1 MKDLKFILI
10 IPILFIAYVNCYG
23 QTEQGLEEDI
33 KVSMNKYRGVGISA
47 VVVKNNKII
56 YTKSFGYNPDY
67 NNKELRK
74 PIPINGVYVI
84 ASISKSFVSTA
95 IMQLVEEKKLKLDD
109 DINKYL
115 TFNVRNPQFPNVPIT
130 VRMLLCHRSSLNDN
144 HYAWNLNQINPNIGK
159 RWKECYNDYAPG
171 RRYKYCNLGYSLL
184 GAIIE
189 NVTKER
195 FPDYIDN
202 HIIKPLSLN
211 ASYNLTKIDSNL
223 LVKSLSYDHKL
234 KKFRKCP
241 SIYNYSYFRKEL
253 KKYRIGYSAAAFSPT
268 GGMKISAPDLAR
280 YMLMHMNYGIYNGI
294 RIVTKN
300 SEMEMRTPPK
310 GNKNYAL
317 AFSKYHNLI
326 EGEILEGMSG
336 CAHGVHST
344 MAFNS
349 NEKYGFVVICNGCT
363 SNPTNGQD
371 LNREI
376 IKILYKH
383 LIKNKITS
391 NGN

>member
-1 MKDLKFILI
+1 
-10 IPILFIAYVNCYG
+10 
-23 QTEQGLEEDI
+23 
-33 KVSMNKYRGVGISA
+33 
-47 VVVKNNKII
+47 
-56 YTKSFGYNPDY
+56 
-67 NNKELRK
+67 
-74 PIPINGVYVI
+74 
-84 ASISKSFVSTA
+84 
-95 IMQLVEEKKLKLDD
+95 
-109 DINKYL
+109 
-115 TFNVRNPQFPNVPIT
+115 
-130 VRMLLCHRSSLNDN
+130 
-144 HYAWNLNQINPNIGK
+144 
-159 RWKECYNDYAPG
+159 
-171 RRYKYCNLGYSLL
+171 
-184 GAIIE
+184 
-189 NVTKER
+189 
-195 FPDYIDN
+195 
-202 HIIKPLSLN
+202 
-211 ASYNLTKIDSNL
+211 
-223 LVKSLSYDHKL
+223 
-234 KKFRKCP
+234 
-241 SIYNYSYFRKEL
+241 
-253 KKYRIGYSAAAFSPT
+253 
-268 GGMKISAPDLAR
+268 
-280 YMLMHMNYGIYNGI
+280 MHMNYGIYNGI